1 MIRDTLYTVSQLAT
15 VAGVSPRTLRYYDQ
29 IGLLQPRR
37 QPGNGYR
44 AYDEPAMLRLQ
55 QILFLR
61 ELDLSLDEIRTA
73 LGRPDFDLV
82 RALEAHRVALRARQE
97 RLARL
102 VATVERTLQHLKGEL
117 EMEDRQLFEAFDEAK
132 QAEYEEQAR
141 QQYGEDQV
149 RESQRRWASYSKEQ
163 KEAIGQ
169 ESNAVYREILAAMPL
184 GPESAP
190 AQAGVAHWHQ
200 HLRYFYE
207 PTVEVLLG
215 LGDLYNDQPEFAA
228 NFRRIHPNLASFLR
242 QAIQVYCRGLG
253 ATDAPRCKSTCG

>member
-1 MIRDTLYTVSQLAT
+1 MIRDTLYTVSQLAA

-37 QPGNGYR
+37 QPDNGYR
-44 AYDEPAMLRLQ
+44 AYDEQAVLRLQ

-61 ELDLSLDEIRTA
+61 ELGLSLDEIRAA
-73 LGRPDFDLV
+73 LQRPDFDLV
-82 RALEAHRVALRARQE
+82 QALEAHRVALLARQE

-132 QAEYEEQAR
+132 QAEYEERAR
-141 QQYGEDQV
+141 QQYGEDKV
-149 RESQRRWASYSKEQ
+149 RESQRHWGGYSREQ
-163 KEAIGQ
+163 KDAILREGD
-169 ESNAVYREILAAMPL
+169 AVYREIVAAMPQ
-184 GPESAP
+184 GPESAQ
-190 AQAGVAHWHQ
+190 AQAGIAHWHQ

-207 PTVEVLLG
+207 PTVEILLG

-228 NFRRIHPNLASFLR
+228 NFRRIHPDLATFLR

-253 ATDAPRCKSTCG
+253 AANAPGCKPTCG